1 MVKQNVCLRE
11 DFKVKERQYETILGA
26 LCRQTPN
33 KQGVV
38 GCGLYGVF
46 EVWDDLKDESILE
59 NKIENERKA
68 ITQWYEVSCYGNLEI
83 YLVDTIEG
91 CGVWEARGIND
102 GKFYC
107 IVVKHLPQYIT
118 VWEGIE

>member
-1 MVKQNVCLRE
+1 MKQYLVHCV
-11 DFKVKERQYETILGA
+11 DKH
-26 LCRQTPN
+26 PN

-91 CGVWEARGIND
+91 CGVWEARDIND
-102 GKFYC
+102 NKFYN
-107 IVVKHLPQYIT
+107 IVVKHLPRYIT
-118 VWEGIE
+118 VWGIE